1 MTTDEQGPSAG
12 QALAKKRA
20 SSADVARA
28 VGVSRATVSYVLN
41 DTPGHA
47 ISQATREL
55 VLKAAREMGHLPYA
69 PARMLRR
76 GRSDIVLA
84 LVRDFGL
91 GYVSNEILSRLDV
104 ALAAHGYV
112 VLVHRLD
119 ESLRSVA
126 DLWGMVS
133 PELVVV
139 MGAMTGP
146 DQLVI
151 EGTQTKVLR
160 THRVISSHHTGM
172 LQVTYLHGK
181 GHERIGFGYSDA
193 DAVQLVAHDRLQG
206 AIDAAAELELEPLL
220 VKHLDP
226 LDPASIVRAV
236 DEWLDGPEPVT
247 AVCAHNDE
255 IALMILEC
263 IHERG
268 LTPGKDLAVIGADD
282 IPAAR
287 INLTTVRIKIDEWSD
302 AVIGGVRQML
312 DGAEDPD
319 LSGDYVE
326 IVERTSA

>member
-1 MTTDEQGPSAG
+1 MTSDDPTEPASTA
-12 QALAKKRA
+12 AVKKRA

-28 VGVSRATVSYVLN
+28 CGVSRATVSYVLN

-47 ISQATREL
+47 ISAATREL
-55 VLKAAREMGHLPYA
+55 VLRTAREMGHMPYA

-104 ALAAHGYV
+104 ALAKHGYV

-119 ESLRSVA
+119 ESLRSVSE
-126 DLWGMVS
+126 LWGMVS

-146 DQLVI
+146 DQQAI
-151 EGTQTKVLR
+151 EGTQTKLLKTHGVVSSQR
-160 THRVISSHHTGM
+160 TGR
-172 LQVTYLHGK
+172 LQVDYLHGK
-181 GHERIGFGYSDA
+181 GHRRLGFAYSDA
-193 DAVQLVAHDRLQG
+193 DAVQLVARDRLQG
-206 AIDAAAELELEPLL
+206 AIEVTTELGLPGLAVAHVDPSEPET
-220 VKHLDP
+220 VR
-226 LDPASIVRAV
+226 RAV
-236 DEWLDGPEPVT
+236 ESWVGGPDPVT

-263 IHERG
+263 LYERG
-268 LTPGKDLAVIGADD
+268 LTPGVDLAVIGADD

-287 INLTTVRIKIDEWSD
+287 INLTTVRVKIDQWSD
-302 AVIGGVRQML
+302 AVVRGVHEML
-312 DGAEDPD
+312 KGAEAPD

-326 IVERTSA
+326 VIERTSA